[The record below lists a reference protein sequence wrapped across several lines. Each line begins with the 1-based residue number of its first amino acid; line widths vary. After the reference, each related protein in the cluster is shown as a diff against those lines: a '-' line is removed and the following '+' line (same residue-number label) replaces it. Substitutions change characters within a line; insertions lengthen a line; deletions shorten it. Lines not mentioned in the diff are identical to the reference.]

1 MFQDLAA
8 ATIAAKIYTSDND
21 TQCMVSAKIITIFA
35 YFTFMKEQLRQ
46 IENLN
51 YLFDGLKHF
60 RDNCIN

>member
-21 TQCMVSAKIITIFA
+21 TQCMVSAKIIAIFA